1 MSKKNSEHN
10 LSEIKR
16 LTAELDRRSYS
27 NALVVWEILKTKK

>member
-16 LTAELDRRSYS
+16 LTAELNQKPYS
-27 NALVVWEILKTKK
+27 NALVVWGILKTKK